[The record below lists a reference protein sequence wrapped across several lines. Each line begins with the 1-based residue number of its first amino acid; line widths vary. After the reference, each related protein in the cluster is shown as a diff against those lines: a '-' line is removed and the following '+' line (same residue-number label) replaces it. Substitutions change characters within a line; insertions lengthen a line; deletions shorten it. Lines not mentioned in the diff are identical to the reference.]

1 MRSLPLYTQG
11 RIQTSKGRFSLTERV
26 KDQKKRKK
34 KRFAAGPKKT
44 QHKTKRHKHLKRHSE
59 GTCGVIAEN
68 ARDTRFSLLF
78 LEAYGRRKPQQQS
91 EPISALSNSTAPTRF
106 TCACALAHTHA
117 HARMCM
123 CKHPFHQVI
132 GASYAELA
140 GRNTGFAIGPT
151 GKQFDEINEHFVL
164 TGDARC

>member
-1 MRSLPLYTQG
+1 MGPLVPEKTAVPASEDCGHFCFGCAVQEAC
-11 RIQTSKGRFSLTERV
+11 TKGTG
-26 KDQKKRKK
+26 
-34 KRFAAGPKKT
+34 AAGIKAQPSS
-44 QHKTKRHKHLKRHSE
+44 HVLE
-59 GTCGVIAEN
+59 Y

-78 LEAYGRRKPQQQS
+78 WEAYRRRKPQQQS

-164 TGDARC
+164 SGDARC